1 MAVGIFIYVS
11 CLEEWRDENDISKR
25 QFDVYLY
32 LFCISFEPKGEKVFI
47 DVEIYIKRRQYIKGV
62 TKFQWSNS
70 KMAIL

>member
-32 LFCISFEPKGEKVFI
+32 LFCISFKPKGEKVFI
-47 DVEIYIKRRQYIKGV
+47 DVEIYIKRRQ
-62 TKFQWSNS
+62 
-70 KMAIL
+70 